1 MQCRVQG
8 VQWSTECS
16 AGCKVGCSTGCAVHC
31 VQESAV
37 QGATQSAVETTV
49 QCRVQGVQRSAE
61 CSAVQTEA
69 QGVVHG
75 TAQEAPRS
83 LNVPSRTRTLG
94 TRPGV
99 AWHGQPC
106 SIDRMSV
113 RRSHS
118 KQRLCVSL
126 EPSMRCD
133 FIVFQKLSKALL
145 FGVTPASR
153 VISTLHWTVV

>member
-1 MQCRVQG
+1 MQCIVYERVQYR
-8 VQWSTECS
+8 VQRRAQWRLQCS
-16 AGCKVGCSTGCAVHC
+16 AECRVC
-31 VQESAV
+31 SAV
-37 QGATQSAVETTV
+37 Q
-49 QCRVQGVQRSAE
+49 
-61 CSAVQTEA
+61 SAVQTEA

-153 VISTLHWTVV
+153 VISTLHWIVV